1 MDEEEKNRIEQLI
14 SIYEKDIKDK
24 KELISS
30 LIDDIAV
37 SRITLE
43 KFKFIDGFLMGVIS
57 YLLGFITIP
66 FAIFVQS
73 FKIVNLFSD
82 DIGIEFTV
90 VGVSFIAYM
99 VLLIFFIIKYKK
111 SKELKH
117 LYIIFILFLYPAFQM
132 GKMFDTFTGF

>member
-43 KFKFIDGFLMGVIS
+43 KLR
-57 YLLGFITIP
+57 LRL
-66 FAIFVQS
+66 
-73 FKIVNLFSD
+73 
-82 DIGIEFTV
+82 
-90 VGVSFIAYM
+90 
-99 VLLIFFIIKYKK
+99 
-111 SKELKH
+111 
-117 LYIIFILFLYPAFQM
+117 
-132 GKMFDTFTGF
+132 